1 MEYLFKNTY
10 KYFIEMSWIL
20 TKLFFSSAL
29 NWAKKIICEPSEII
43 K

>member
-10 KYFIEMSWIL
+10 KYFHRNFMNID
-20 TKLFFSSAL
+20 KKKFSSAL